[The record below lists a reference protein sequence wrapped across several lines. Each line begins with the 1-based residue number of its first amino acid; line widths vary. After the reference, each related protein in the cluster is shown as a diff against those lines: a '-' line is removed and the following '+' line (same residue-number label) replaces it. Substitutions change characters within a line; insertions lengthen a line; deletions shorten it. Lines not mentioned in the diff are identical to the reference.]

1 MKYIDS
7 EKLVAEIDRLGD
19 VLNDPIC
26 QRDALGPD
34 WVNGGKKM
42 LKEIRSCIESLQQEH
57 PSLPSNI
64 DEAAEKYSENILAN
78 NEDLQDAIEDAFKE
92 GAKWMARQ
100 GVTLNLSI
108 DELSCGAYNSCV
120 EQGLTSEDDVIIQV
134 RKKQQPCV
142 PQSITRSGAG
152 LRPAKIAR
160 FITQKRRKQN
170 ENQVTN
176 KIPLDGFG
184 AL

>member
-1 MKYIDS
+1 MSKYIDS
-7 EKLVAEIDRLGD
+7 EKLIAEIERRVEEYNIQSLRGAELSDL
-19 VLNDPIC
+19 LSFIT
-26 QRDALGPD
+26 
-34 WVNGGKKM
+34 
-42 LKEIRSCIESLQQEH
+42 SLQQEQ

-120 EQGLTSEDDVIIQV
+120 EQGLTSEDDVIIQI
-134 RKKQQPCV
+134 RKKQ
-142 PQSITRSGAG
+142 
-152 LRPAKIAR
+152 
-160 FITQKRRKQN
+160 
-170 ENQVTN
+170 
-176 KIPLDGFG
+176 
-184 AL
+184 

>member
-1 MKYIDS
+1 MKYIDA
-7 EKLVAEIDRLGD
+7 EKLIAEIDRLGD

-42 LKEIRSCIESLQQEH
+42 LKEIRSYIESLQQEQ

-92 GAKWMARQ
+92 GAKWMA
-100 GVTLNLSI
+100 
-108 DELSCGAYNSCV
+108 
-120 EQGLTSEDDVIIQV
+120 EQGATCNGEIQMDFSEPDDIYARRLSADYWNELGPALMKVEPGKVLIQI
-134 RKKQQPCV
+134 RKK
-142 PQSITRSGAG
+142 
-152 LRPAKIAR
+152 
-160 FITQKRRKQN
+160 
-170 ENQVTN
+170 
-176 KIPLDGFG
+176 
-184 AL
+184 

>member
-1 MKYIDS
+1 MKYIDA
-7 EKLVAEIDRLGD
+7 EKLIAEIRKLCSERCISESDD
-19 VLNDPIC
+19 YYEY
-26 QRDALGPD
+26 A
-34 WVNGGKKM
+34 KS
-42 LKEIRSCIESLQQEH
+42 EIIDIITSLQQEQ

-120 EQGLTSEDDVIIQV
+120 EQGLTSEDDVIIQI
-134 RKKQQPCV
+134 RKKQ
-142 PQSITRSGAG
+142 
-152 LRPAKIAR
+152 
-160 FITQKRRKQN
+160 
-170 ENQVTN
+170 
-176 KIPLDGFG
+176 
-184 AL
+184 